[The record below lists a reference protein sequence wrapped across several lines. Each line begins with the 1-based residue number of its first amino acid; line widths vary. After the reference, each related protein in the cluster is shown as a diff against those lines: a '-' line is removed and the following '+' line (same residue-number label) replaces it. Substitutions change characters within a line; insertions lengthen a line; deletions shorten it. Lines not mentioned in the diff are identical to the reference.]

1 MKIVVDEN
9 ISFGKEAFS
18 TLGEVVLMHGREIT
32 NSKLKD
38 TDVLIVR
45 SITKVDEKLLDGTK
59 VKFVGTATIGTD
71 HIDLEYLKSKG
82 IAFSDAKGCNADAVA
97 EYVFTFIM
105 YASVKYGID
114 LKGKSIGVVGV
125 GNIGSRIVKLANTL
139 GMKVLKNDP
148 PVKRLTG
155 DNSFCEFDE
164 ISGADFITLH
174 VPLNK
179 EGIDKTVHLL
189 DDNNL
194 EKLNDG
200 AVLINASRGQVIDN
214 LALNK
219 IIEKK
224 HLIVDLDVWET
235 EPDINV
241 ELLKK
246 VEIASPHIA
255 GYSLEGKVNGTVII
269 YNALCR
275 MLGRQPEW
283 SPSMPA
289 IDSDTYSLIKSDSFE
304 NTLNNIFAGI
314 YDIRKD
320 DEATRMI
327 GALPVNERG
336 KQFDALRKNYPL
348 RREFKSYKIKLNPD
362 DSEFES
368 ILKAFRFQITHSS

>member
-348 RREFKSYKIKLNPD
+348 RREFKNYKIKLNPD